1 MGSLSVLSDYWWLGF
16 VRGPLVPRRA
26 HARTGFPVERT
37 QNNCCL
43 LCVVVPPWVD
53 VIIIII
59 IPLAIYYGGP

>member
-1 MGSLSVLSDYWWLGF
+1 MGSLSVLSDYYWWLGCAWAALSY
-16 VRGPLVPRRA
+16 REE
-26 HARTGFPVERT
+26 RTREPDSPERT

-59 IPLAIYYGGP
+59 PLAI